1 MSVDTGVKA
10 GEGGSNQ
17 LSQKLQ
23 RIQIR
28 QMEGMSLGWDHEYGM
43 YKVLDDF

>member
-1 MSVDTGVKA
+1 MSVDTEVKA
-10 GEGGSNQ
+10 REGGSNQ

-28 QMEGMSLGWDHEYGM
+28 HMGGMSLGWDHEDGM
-43 YKVLDDF
+43 YKVLNDF